1 MVEDHRRAE
10 FANVERIVAAE
21 GLRFAVWRGGY
32 ASERLAQRLVGVEGI
47 EMVELDRLG
56 EFFESDGA
64 FDALV
69 TSAEVGSAWTL
80 RYPQF
85 AVVQALEERAGVP
98 LVYAIPG
105 RDPELRQFLNHWI
118 ELRNASGTLE
128 RLRRYWILG
137 EGATPA
143 TPRWSVIR
151 DVLGWVE

>member
-1 MVEDHRRAE
+1 MVE
-10 FANVERIVAAE
+10 I
-21 GLRFAVWRGGY
+21 
-32 ASERLAQRLVGVEGI
+32 
-47 EMVELDRLG
+47 DRLG
-56 EFFESDGA
+56 EFFESDGSY
-64 FDALV
+64 DALV

-80 RYPQF
+80 RYPRF
-85 AVVQALEERAGVP
+85 AVVQALEERAEVP